1 MMRNN
6 LQKKIGI
13 TGGVG
18 AGKSEVLFYLKS
30 HFNCEVLYADDIG
43 NEVKRKGHPCYEK
56 IVRLL
61 GEEILDSDGE
71 IMKPVMAEKI
81 FASPELLKKVN
92 EIIHPAVYDEIM
104 KRMKQA
110 FDKQIPICFIEAALM
125 IEAGYESF
133 LDEIWVVHASKE
145 IRMKRLMDTRGYSKE
160 RVEQIFQR
168 QLEEDEFIK
177 HATRV
182 IYNSSSKEELERQ
195 INAIMGELLCSQ

>member
-6 LQKKIGI
+6 MPKKIGI

-18 AGKSEVLFYLKS
+18 AGKTVVLSYLQS
-30 HFNCEVLYADDIG
+30 HYNCEVLYADDIG
-43 NEVKRKGHPCYEK
+43 NEVKRKGHPCYDEIIK
-56 IVRLL
+56 LL
-61 GEEILDSDGE
+61 GNEILDSEGE
-71 IMKPVMAEKI
+71 IMKPVMAERI

-92 EIIHPAVYDEIM
+92 DIIHPAVYDEIM
-104 KRMKQA
+104 KRMNQA
-110 FDKQIPICFIEAALM
+110 FDKQIPFCFIEAALM

-145 IRMKRLMDTRGYSKE
+145 VRIKRLMSTRGYSKE
-160 RVEQIFQR
+160 RIEQIFQR
-168 QLEEDEFIK
+168 QLDEDEFIK

-182 IYNSSSKEELERQ
+182 IYNSSSVEELEQQ